1 MPGDMGDQ
9 NDSAY
14 YFDITNSITNSI
26 NNLVASHPDITA
38 ELRVLW
44 EHNEQFK
51 GFFNRIVLAER
62 AKVEAIVAEKLRLDT
77 ELMASVQA
85 LSVSEGVVK
94 TLSKTAILDVK
105 AYIKQI
111 TTIDVDDVNE
121 RKATDLMTTFRSQN
135 LNTER
140 IERALQKRESDISAA
155 QHQIKLAS
163 AKLPALVLEK
173 WVLLKIKK
181 QRVKKEL
188 QAENEKAAKAKRL
201 RQMAALKQEEVFA
214 FLA

>member
-1 MPGDMGDQ
+1 MGDQ

-14 YFDITNSITNSI
+14 LEDYQNYHNITKSIANSI
-26 NNLVASHPDITA
+26 NNLVASHPEITA

-44 EHNEQFK
+44 ENNEQFK

-140 IERALQKRESDISAA
+140 IERAIQKRESDISAA

-163 AKLPALVLEK
+163 AKLPALVREK
-173 WVLLKIKK
+173 WVLPDKK
-181 QRVKKEL
+181 TACEDR
-188 QAENEKAAKAKRL
+188 ATS
-201 RQMAALKQEEVFA
+201 
-214 FLA
+214 